1 MPLSRPPCPLWSLLL
16 LPGPSPQVHSFYNKM
31 RWLSHRK
38 RFDVY
43 SRARAL
49 FMAVQER
56 ESASLRRRQ
65 LTGDAVPVM
74 ATGSVDVRAQA
85 AGICEHFGIRL
96 PGPNRGKFSGGSGE
110 SKRGGGGANGERG
123 GEGDQGGDF
132 KNDGEDASAALLDLL
147 DGPNGMSDEDVEL
160 HADRALEVVFARI
173 MKALVRADIFPAYD
187 SSADPSHVS
196 SSTPAGARGIT
207 PAPVSPT
214 RSPTRPPRRVG
225 SPSTPGG
232 GRAGSS
238 MGSHPERLRAEVA
251 GQGGA
256 EQVHTDTRCCLCC
269 LHSPLLSS
277 RVGSACTSFYPV
289 LLP

>member
-1 MPLSRPPCPLWSLLL
+1 MPVPFLPHAPCRVLRAPLLSLLL
-16 LPGPSPQVHSFYNKM
+16 PPGPSPQVHSFYNKM

-74 ATGSVDVRAQA
+74 ATGAVDVRAQV

-96 PGPNRGKFSGGSGE
+96 PGPNRGKCSGGSGE
-110 SKRGGGGANGERG
+110 SKRGGGGAIGERG
-123 GEGDQGGDF
+123 GDF
-132 KNDGEDASAALLDLL
+132 ENGGEDASAALLDLL
-147 DGPNGMSDEDVEL
+147 DGPSGMSHEDVEL

-214 RSPTRPPRRVG
+214 RSPTRPPRRDRK
-225 SPSTPGG
+225 SGG
-232 GRAGSS
+232 
-238 MGSHPERLRAEVA
+238 
-251 GQGGA
+251 
-256 EQVHTDTRCCLCC
+256 
-269 LHSPLLSS
+269 
-277 RVGSACTSFYPV
+277 
-289 LLP
+289 